1 MIDFLCEWGQVSNL
15 KTALR
20 QVEATREIG
29 ATHGKWQIFHP
40 SRLVGPEA
48 KRYWNKELG
57 GAESQRDM
65 FDELG
70 CLTEGEWRQVARA
83 CHDAGV
89 QFMAT
94 PFDLEAVDL
103 LEGLGVSSY
112 KIASGD
118 LPYKPLIERVAETG
132 KKVYLSTGAA
142 TPEEIFDTARWLEGC
157 DVVAMACDLVY
168 PCDTTDSSIDQ
179 QMTVLR
185 RMERMYADVT
195 AWPVVG
201 LGYSDHTRE
210 VITGAVAVALGART
224 LEKHITLDKSRGTP
238 DDLMALTVTEATA
251 YLKAANDAA
260 EIVEPAR
267 GDPQAPARIG
277 ARRSA
282 HAAINLPAGHR
293 LTDADVSWLRPCPEG
308 SITPAKGATGK
319 TLVRPIAAGQRIK
332 TDDIA

>member
-1 MIDFLCEWGQVSNL
+1 MIDFLVEWGQVSDL
-15 KTALR
+15 PTALR
-20 QVEATREIG
+20 QVEATHEIG
-29 ATHGKWQIFHP
+29 ARTAKWQIFHP
-40 SRLVGPEA
+40 SRLVGPDA

-70 CLTEGEWRQVARA
+70 CLTENEWRQVARA
-83 CHDAGV
+83 CHDHGV

-103 LEGLGVSSY
+103 LERLGVSAY

-118 LPYKPLIERVAETG
+118 LTYKPLIEKVAATG
-132 KKVYLSTGAA
+132 KKVYLSTGAS
-142 TPEEIFDTARWLEGC
+142 TQEEIFDAARWLEGS

-168 PCDTTDSSIDQ
+168 PCDPADSSINE
-179 QMTVLR
+179 QMTALR
-185 RMERMYADVT
+185 RMERMYADVP

-224 LEKHITLDKSRGTP
+224 LEKHITLDKERGTP
-238 DDLMALTVTEATA
+238 DDLMALTVTEAAA
-251 YLKAANDAA
+251 YLQAANDAA
-260 EIVEPAR
+260 AIVEPVR

-282 HAAINLPAGHR
+282 HAKAFLPRDHI
-293 LTDADVSWLRPCPEG
+293 LTPDDVVWLRPCPEG
-308 SITPAKGATGK
+308 AVPPTKDITGK
-319 TLVRPIAAGQRIK
+319 RLARPIGGGQRIN
-332 TDDIA
+332 TADLA